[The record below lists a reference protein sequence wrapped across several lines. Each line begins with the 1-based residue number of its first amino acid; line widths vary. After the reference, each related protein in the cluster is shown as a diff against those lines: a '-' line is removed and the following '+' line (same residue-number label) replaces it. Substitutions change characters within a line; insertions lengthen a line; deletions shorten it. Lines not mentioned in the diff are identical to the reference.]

1 MLAIIKHPMSVK
13 AATLGTIA
21 FLIGLSGAAMYIDR
35 FRQHENLVFGLE
47 ETVLGA
53 SDARSAE
60 QKSPAKETQNA
71 TSTQQTGS
79 PQASEGNA
87 SAAPSAATGGGSVA
101 TAPAS
106 APTASS
112 PTLAPGMGGG
122 SGTSTT
128 TAPTG
133 SGGTTTEPD
142 SDQSLLSCLQNCV
155 LTTLQNT
162 TGGLVSP

>member
-1 MLAIIKHPMSVK
+1 MLAIRKHPMSVK

-71 TSTQQTGS
+71 TSTQQTSS
-79 PQASEGNA
+79 PQASEGTA
-87 SAAPSAATGGGSVA
+87 SVARTAAAGSVA

-112 PTLAPGMGGG
+112 PTPAPGMGGG

-128 TAPTG
+128 TSPSG
-133 SGGTTTEPD
+133 SGSTTTEPV
-142 SDQSLLSCLQNCV
+142 SDQPLLSCLQNCV

>member
-1 MLAIIKHPMSVK
+1 MLAIRKHPMSVK

-53 SDARSAE
+53 SDAKSAE

-71 TSTQQTGS
+71 TSTQQTSS
-79 PQASEGNA
+79 PQASEGTA
-87 SAAPSAATGGGSVA
+87 SVAPTAAAGSVA

-112 PTLAPGMGGG
+112 PTPAPGMGGG

-128 TAPTG
+128 TSPSG
-133 SGGTTTEPD
+133 SGGTTTEPV
-142 SDQSLLSCLQNCV
+142 SDQPLLSCLQNCV

>member
-1 MLAIIKHPMSVK
+1 MLAIRKHPMSVK

-53 SDARSAE
+53 SDAKSAE

-71 TSTQQTGS
+71 TSTQQTSS
-79 PQASEGNA
+79 PQASEGTA
-87 SAAPSAATGGGSVA
+87 SVAPTAAAGSVA

-112 PTLAPGMGGG
+112 PTPAPGMGGG

-128 TAPTG
+128 TPPSG
-133 SGGTTTEPD
+133 SGGTTTEPV
-142 SDQSLLSCLQNCV
+142 SDQPLLSCLQNCV